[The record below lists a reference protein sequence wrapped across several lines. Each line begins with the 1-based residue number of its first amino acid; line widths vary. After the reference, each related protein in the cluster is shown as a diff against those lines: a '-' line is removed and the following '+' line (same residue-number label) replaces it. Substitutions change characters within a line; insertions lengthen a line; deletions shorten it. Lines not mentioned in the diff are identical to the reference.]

1 MAYKLMPYGEIAV
14 RAAQKGTK
22 MTQTAKAGSE
32 KGTDLLRFWEELE
45 SEGWEANHPYLLL
58 LGLGPMDTARL
69 VERVEEGLS
78 FGELE
83 RLRQNMGLSMD
94 EMAGLVQIRPRTL
107 DRRKKEGWLRPEE
120 SDRLLR
126 ASRVFGRAIALFEG
140 DGEGALVWL
149 STPQMALGGAVP
161 LEMARTEIGARE
173 VEGLIGRLEHGVF
186 S

>member
-1 MAYKLMPYGEIAV
+1 MRQTARVDPKKGSDLSRFWGEIES
-14 RAAQKGTK
+14 GGW
-22 MTQTAKAGSE
+22 GS
-32 KGTDLLRFWEELE
+32 G
-45 SEGWEANHPYLLL
+45 HPYLLL
-58 LGLGPMDTARL
+58 LGLDPVDTPRL
-69 VERVEEGLS
+69 VEWVEEGFS

-83 RLRQNMGLSMD
+83 RLRRNMGLSR
-94 EMAGLVQIRPRTL
+94 EEISELVQIRQRTL
-107 DRRKKEGWLRPEE
+107 DRRKREGRLHPEE

-140 DGEGALVWL
+140 DVEGALRWL
-149 STPQMALGGAVP
+149 SSSQRALGGAVP

>member
-1 MAYKLMPYGEIAV
+1 
-14 RAAQKGTK
+14 
-22 MTQTAKAGSE
+22 
-32 KGTDLLRFWEELE
+32 
-45 SEGWEANHPYLLL
+45 
-58 LGLGPMDTARL
+58 
-69 VERVEEGLS
+69 
-78 FGELE
+78 
-83 RLRQNMGLSMD
+83 MGLSMD

-140 DGEGALVWL
+140 DGEGALGWL

>member
-1 MAYKLMPYGEIAV
+1 MRQTARVDPKKGSDLSRFWGEIES
-14 RAAQKGTK
+14 GGW
-22 MTQTAKAGSE
+22 GS
-32 KGTDLLRFWEELE
+32 G
-45 SEGWEANHPYLLL
+45 HPYLLL
-58 LGLGPMDTARL
+58 LGLDPVDTPRL
-69 VERVEEGLS
+69 VEWVEEGFS

-83 RLRQNMGLSMD
+83 RLRRNMGLSR
-94 EMAGLVQIRPRTL
+94 EEISELVQIRPRTL
-107 DRRKKEGWLRPEE
+107 DRRKREGRLHPEE

-140 DGEGALVWL
+140 DVEGALRWL
-149 STPQMALGGAVP
+149 SSSQRALGGAVP

>member
-1 MAYKLMPYGEIAV
+1 
-14 RAAQKGTK
+14 
-22 MTQTAKAGSE
+22 MTRTARKDSE
-32 KGTDLLRFWEELE
+32 KGTDLSRFWGEIELG
-45 SEGWEANHPYLLL
+45 GWGANHLYLLL
-58 LGLGPMDTARL
+58 MGLDPMDTPRL
-69 VERVEEGLS
+69 VGRVEEGLS

-94 EMAGLVQIRPRTL
+94 EMAELVQIRPRTL
-107 DRRKKEGWLRPEE
+107 DRRKKEGRLHPEE

-140 DGEGALVWL
+140 DVEGALGWL
-149 STPQMALGGAVP
+149 STPQRALGGAVP
-161 LEMARTEIGARE
+161 LEMVRIEIGARE

>member
-1 MAYKLMPYGEIAV
+1 MA
-14 RAAQKGTK
+14 
-22 MTQTAKAGSE
+22 QTARTDSE
-32 KGTDLLRFWEELE
+32 KGLDLSRFWREIE
-45 SEGWEANHPYLLL
+45 SGGWGSDHPYLLL
-58 LGLGPMDTARL
+58 LGLDPVDTPRL

-83 RLRQNMGLSMD
+83 RLRQNVGLSRN
-94 EMAGLVQIRPRTL
+94 EMSELVQIRPRTL
-107 DRRKKEGWLRPEE
+107 DRRKKEGRLHPDE

-140 DGEGALVWL
+140 NAEGALRWL
-149 STPQMALGGAVP
+149 SSSQRALGGAVP

-173 VEGLIGRLEHGVF
+173 VEALIGRLEHGVF

>member
-1 MAYKLMPYGEIAV
+1 MSQTV
-14 RAAQKGTK
+14 RT
-22 MTQTAKAGSE
+22 GSE
-32 KGTDLLRFWEELE
+32 RDTDLSRFWEEIE
-45 SEGWEANHPYLLL
+45 PEGWRANHPYLLL
-58 LGLGPMDTARL
+58 LGLDPMDTPRL

-94 EMAGLVQIRPRTL
+94 EMAELVQIRPRTL
-107 DRRKKEGWLRPEE
+107 DRRKKEGRLHPEE

-126 ASRVFGRAIALFEG
+126 ASRVFGRAIVLFEG
-140 DGEGALVWL
+140 DGEGALRWL
-149 STPQMALGGAVP
+149 SSPQRALGRAVP
-161 LEMARTEIGARE
+161 LEMARTEVGARE